1 MMRPVLGVVVALVIM
16 SVVVFVMSLAP
27 WLILGVDVVL
37 EPGRFVTVPAYD
49 VYAVVVG
56 GVGAVVGGW
65 LCIKIGRSR
74 LAVIVLA
81 GLSFVGGMTNAYAQ
95 HAKPAPGPRAPGVRV
110 MEAVNTRQEPVWF
123 TLLMPCLGV
132 VGVLVGG
139 RGDFRPRTLP

>member
-1 MMRPVLGVVVALVIM
+1 MRAALGVVVALVVM
-16 SVVVFVMSLAP
+16 SVVVFAMSVAP
-27 WLILGVDVVL
+27 WLILGVDTAL

-56 GVGAVVGGW
+56 ALGAALGGW

-81 GLSFVGGMTNAYAQ
+81 VLSFAGGMTNAYAQ
-95 HAKPAPGPRAPGVRV
+95 HAKPAPGPRAPGVSA
-110 MEAVNTRQEPVWF
+110 MEAVKARQEPAWF

-132 VGVLVGG
+132 VGVLLGG
-139 RGDFRPRTLP
+139 RGIPKPR